1 LEKGRKEGG
10 RRERRGRRDEQKE
23 KGSQA
28 VVAYRFNHSTWEAEA
43 GGFMS
48 SRPAWSTE
56 WVPGG
61 AGEERRGMEEKK
73 NSGLLM
79 FRKASQFP
87 HPVVM
92 MLSLPLW

>member
-1 LEKGRKEGG
+1 MEKGRKEGG

-56 WVPGG
+56 
-61 AGEERRGMEEKK
+61 
-73 NSGLLM
+73 
-79 FRKASQFP
+79 
-87 HPVVM
+87 
-92 MLSLPLW
+92 